1 MTVDEIKTALNK
13 AGLEVEDEAR
23 LPNNTGVQLRLKNG
37 SIVNCFDTG
46 THTVQGR
53 NQEVV
58 NSAWGTPQLPSPLRL
73 RLRQAIRSLSFMA
86 TIHQLEQNWR
96 QCCGDGA

>member
-23 LPNNTGVQLRLKNG
+23 LPNNSGVQLRLKNG

-46 THTVQGR
+46 TYNVQGK

-58 NSAWGTPQLPSPLRL
+58 NSAFGELRSYR
-73 RLRQAIRSLSFMA
+73 RLCDSGGRKS
-86 TIHQLEQNWR
+86 
-96 QCCGDGA
+96 

>member
-1 MTVDEIKTALNK
+1 MTVDEIKTALSK

-46 THTVQGR
+46 THSVQGR

-58 NSAWGTPQLPSPLRL
+58 NSA
-73 RLRQAIRSLSFMA
+73 LSCHPA
-86 TIHQLEQNWR
+86 EGSRCN
-96 QCCGDGA
+96 GAPVRHPWSYLHSV

>member
-1 MTVDEIKTALNK
+1 MTVDEIKTALSK

-46 THTVQGR
+46 THSVQGR

-58 NSAWGTPQLPSPLRL
+58 NSALGNSAATVASAIPVAASHKVFVVYGHDPSARTELEAMLR
-73 RLRQAIRSLSFMA
+73 
-86 TIHQLEQNWR
+86 
-96 QCCGDGA
+96 DGV